1 MLKITPPSCFCPP
14 SLAGKTK
21 AQSGNVLAFDFA
33 GVRAFVRA
41 CVRRQRCVSASRLC
55 RGLTQLLDEAIIKS
69 GSPMSDLFTLP
80 LL

>member
-41 CVRRQRCVSASRLC
+41 QTTVLSVSRLC